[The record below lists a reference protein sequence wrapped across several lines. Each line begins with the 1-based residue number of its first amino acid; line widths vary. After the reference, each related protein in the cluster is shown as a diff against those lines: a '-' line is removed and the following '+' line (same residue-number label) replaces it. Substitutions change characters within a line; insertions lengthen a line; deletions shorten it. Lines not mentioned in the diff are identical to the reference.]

1 MYSMATYFAAALFP
15 LPYIT
20 LAAGGNILLLRLWNE
35 KSGPYMQALHF
46 SFALGTFVAPLL
58 AEPFIS
64 QSAIPDIPTSH
75 YCNPPDDTVND
86 TTTNCT
92 GINDTLASNC
102 TDVSDGSDFFSSI
115 QFGWAYWISAFAML
129 LVAIPLIYFA
139 ACTKRRHPQLYQQI
153 IAVQK
158 ENISTGNKRK
168 TSKDNV
174 KHYKIFWIFIV
185 AMCAVFLFFA
195 VGVEVTYGSLVFTF
209 AVTYEELCFSKSKA
223 ALLNAVYWG
232 SFTFGRL
239 VSIGIAMCKVSTTF
253 MLVSDF
259 IGCMCAV
266 LLVTI
271 IPTSDVAI
279 WIGTA
284 LLGVAIAS
292 VFPSMLLWVDE
303 HLEVTGK
310 VTAVLVN
317 GAALGDMIL
326 LLTAGLLITNVN
338 PKFFLYLS
346 LVYCSAATLVYIIAL
361 VVSYVWRNYY
371 PLSPVNP
378 VCYKPLQESPTEN
391 IRITMLSG
399 TTTITDYD
407 DAQMSENY

>member
-1 MYSMATYFAAALFP
+1 MYSCNVHFFLHYHIALV
-15 LPYIT
+15 
-20 LAAGGNILLLRLWNE
+20 AGGNILLLRLWDE

-46 SFALGTFVAPLL
+46 SFAVGTFVAPLL
-58 AEPFIS
+58 AEPFIT
-64 QSAIPDIPTSH
+64 QDAIPDIPTSH

-86 TTTNCT
+86 TTNCT
-92 GINDTLASNC
+92 GINDTLVSNC
-102 TDVSDGSDFFSSI
+102 TDVLDDSDFFSSI

-153 IAVQK
+153 IAAQK
-158 ENISTGNKRK
+158 KNIPAGNQKK

-174 KHYKIFWIFIV
+174 KHHKAFWILIV
-185 AMCAVFLFFA
+185 AMCTIFLFFYI
-195 VGVEVTYGSLVFTF
+195 GVEITYGSFVFTF
-209 AVTYEELCFSKSKA
+209 AVTYKELCFSKSKA

-232 SFTFGRL
+232 SFTIGRL
-239 VSIGIAMCKVSTTF
+239 VSVGIAMLKISTTI
-253 MLVSDF
+253 MLVSDL

-271 IPTSDVAI
+271 IHTSTVVI

-284 LLGVAIAS
+284 LLGFAIAS
-292 VFPSMLLWVDE
+292 IFPSMLLWVDE

-326 LLTAGLLITNVN
+326 TLTVGLLITNVN
-338 PKFFLYLS
+338 PNFFLYLS

-361 VVSYVWRNYY
+361 VVSYLWRHYF
-371 PLSPVNP
+371 PLSAVNP
-378 VCYKPLQESPTEN
+378 VRYEPLQELPTEI
-391 IRITMLSG
+391 IRM
-399 TTTITDYD
+399 TTVTTSITDN
-407 DAQMSENY
+407 DARMSETTNTSIYLI

>member
-1 MYSMATYFAAALFP
+1 M
-15 LPYIT
+15 
-20 LAAGGNILLLRLWNE
+20 LRLWDE

-58 AEPFIS
+58 AEPFIT
-64 QSAIPDIPTSH
+64 QDAIPDIPTSH

-92 GINDTLASNC
+92 GIDDTSVSNC
-102 TDVSDGSDFFSSI
+102 TDVSDDSDFFSSI

-153 IAVQK
+153 IAEQK
-158 ENISTGNKRK
+158 ENTVTTENRK
-168 TSKDNV
+168 ASKANV
-174 KHYKIFWIFIV
+174 KHYKTFRIFIV
-185 AMCAVFLFFA
+185 AMCTVFLFFYI
-195 VGVEVTYGSLVFTF
+195 GVEVTYGSFVFTF
-209 AVTYEELCFSKSKA
+209 AVTYKELCFSKSKA

-239 VSIGIAMCKVSTTF
+239 TGIGIAMLKISTTI

-266 LLVTI
+266 LLITI
-271 IPTSDVAI
+271 IHTSDVVI

-317 GAALGDMIL
+317 GATFGDMVL
-326 LLTAGLLITNVN
+326 PLTVGLLITNVN
-338 PKFFLYLS
+338 PELFLYLM
-346 LVYCSAATLVYIIAL
+346 LVYCSAATLVYITVM
-361 VVSYVWRNYY
+361 VVSYLWQRYC
-371 PLSPVNP
+371 SITPVH
-378 VCYKPLQESPTEN
+378 YEPLQEPVGEENELCEN
-391 IRITMLSG
+391 IRVVTPSG
-399 TTTITDYD
+399 TTTVID
-407 DAQMSENY
+407 DTEIIDSTTEL

>member
-1 MYSMATYFAAALFP
+1 
-15 LPYIT
+15 
-20 LAAGGNILLLRLWNE
+20 
-35 KSGPYMQALHF
+35 MQALHF
-46 SFALGTFVAPLL
+46 AFALGTFVAPLL
-58 AEPFIS
+58 AEPFIT
-64 QSAIPDIPTSH
+64 QDAIPDIPTSH

-92 GINDTLASNC
+92 GINDLASNC
-102 TDVSDGSDFFSSI
+102 TDDSDFFSSI

-153 IAVQK
+153 IAAEK
-158 ENISTGNKRK
+158 KHIPAGDKRK
-168 TSKDNV
+168 ISKDNV
-174 KHYKIFWIFIV
+174 KYYKTLVV
-185 AMCAVFLFFA
+185 AMCAVFLFFYI
-195 VGVEVTYGSLVFTF
+195 GVEVTYGSFIFTF
-209 AVTYEELCFSKSKA
+209 AVTYKELCFSKSKA

-239 VSIGIAMCKVSTTF
+239 VSIAIAMLKISTTV
-253 MLVSDF
+253 MLVSDL
-259 IGCMCAV
+259 IGCMCAI
-266 LLVTI
+266 LLITI
-271 IPTSDVAI
+271 IHISDVVI

-292 VFPSMLLWVDE
+292 IFPSMLLWVDE

-326 LLTAGLLITNVN
+326 TLTVGLLITNVN
-338 PKFFLYLS
+338 PNFFLSLS
-346 LVYCSAATLVYIIAL
+346 LVYCSAATLVYIIVL
-361 VVSYVWRNYY
+361 VVSYLWRRYY
-371 PLSPVNP
+371 PLSGVNP
-378 VCYKPLQESPTEN
+378 VHYEPLQELPTKI
-391 IRITMLSG
+391 IRMTTVSAG
-399 TTTITDYD
+399 TTSIADN

>member
-1 MYSMATYFAAALFP
+1 M
-15 LPYIT
+15 
-20 LAAGGNILLLRLWNE
+20 LRLWNE

-58 AEPFIS
+58 AEPFITHN
-64 QSAIPDIPTSH
+64 ATPDIPTSH

-86 TTTNCT
+86 TNCT

-102 TDVSDGSDFFSSI
+102 TDASDDSNFFSSI

-139 ACTKRRHPQLYQQI
+139 ACTKRRHPQLQQI
-153 IAVQK
+153 TQK
-158 ENISTGNKRK
+158 KNVFASNKRK
-168 TSKDNV
+168 TSKDSV
-174 KHYKIFWIFIV
+174 KHYKIFWILIV
-185 AMCAVFLFFA
+185 AMCAVFLFFYI
-195 VGVEVTYGSLVFTF
+195 GVEVTYGSFVFTF
-209 AVTYEELCFSKSKA
+209 AVTYKELCFSKSKA

-239 VSIGIAMCKVSTTF
+239 VSIGIAMLKIPTTF
-253 MLVSDF
+253 MLVSDL

-271 IPTSDVAI
+271 IHTSAVVI

-284 LLGVAIAS
+284 LLGFAIAS

-317 GAALGDMIL
+317 GAALGDMV
-326 LLTAGLLITNVN
+326 LTLTVGLLITNVN
-338 PKFFLYLS
+338 PNFFLYLS

-361 VVSYVWRNYY
+361 VVSYLWRRYY
-371 PLSPVNP
+371 PLSP
-378 VCYKPLQESPTEN
+378 VCYKPLQEPPTEN
-391 IRITMLSG
+391 IRMTTLLG
-399 TTTITDYD
+399 TTDN